1 MTLIVYLLI
10 YGTVLTFLI
19 ACIVRSISYA
29 NKPIHLRWELYPV
42 PHEEPSRVEHGG
54 SYFESTDWWTKPTH
68 FNLMGELKFMVPEM
82 VFLKGLWEFNR
93 KLWFRSFPFH
103 FGLYLL
109 IGTLALLFVSA
120 LIAIFA
126 PAVMENSFGTVLQ
139 GLYTIMGLVGI
150 ILTILGATGL
160 LIRRITDRD
169 LKNYTVPGD
178 KFNLI
183 FFIIALGLLLLG
195 YITKGPDAPSALAFA
210 QGLLTF
216 DTSIQVSP
224 LLAVGLML
232 SGLLVAYI
240 PMTHMSHFIA
250 KYFTYHSIRWD
261 DRPTAKNEQ
270 IARKIAEV
278 LSFKPTWAAPHM
290 FADGTRT
297 WVDVATTNPTE
308 GEKK

>member
-1 MTLIVYLLI
+1 MTLILYLLI

-19 ACIVRSISYA
+19 ACVIRTVSYA
-29 NKPIHLRWELYPV
+29 SKPIHLRWELYPI
-42 PHEEPSRVEHGG
+42 PHEEAGRVKHGG
-54 SYFESTDWWTKPTH
+54 SYFESTNWWTKPTH
-68 FNLMGELKFMVPEM
+68 FNLMGELKFMIPEM
-82 VFLKGLWEFNR
+82 LFLKGLWEFNR
-93 KLWFRSFPFH
+93 KLWYRSFPFH

-109 IGTLALLFVSA
+109 IGTLGLLGVSA
-120 LIAIFA
+120 LLAIFFPGA
-126 PAVMENSFGTVLQ
+126 IEGTAGMALQ
-139 GLYTIMGLVGI
+139 ILYTVMGLVGV
-150 ILTILGATGL
+150 ILAILGASGL

-178 KFNLI
+178 KFNLL
-183 FFIIALGLLLLG
+183 FFIIALGILLAA
-195 YITKGPDAPSALAFA
+195 YITKGPEAPSALAFA
-210 QGLLTF
+210 QGLMTF

-224 LLAVGLML
+224 LLATGLIL
-232 SGLLVAYI
+232 SSLLVAYI

-261 DRPTAKNEQ
+261 DRATAKNDQ
-270 IARKIAEV
+270 IARKIAEA

-297 WVDVATTNPTE
+297 WVEVATINPAQ